1 MAKPRKLRSSKVLSV
16 RVPLDPLPESNPQL
30 GLLPVVLVASVRLP
44 RRRVA
49 VELDRPAQGRN
60 RVGLLVVRVPGFRR
74 EDSRGEKV
82 MLKQVHSRKATMY
95 FTTARSARNFA
106 YIQFKFY
113 QYKCLSTPTIW
124 VWYVESFAAR
134 RDLSPRGFQRR
145 NSFDFMKDKPW
156 K

>member
-1 MAKPRKLRSSKVLSV
+1 MSSGSNGETPKTAVFQSFICPRTLG
-16 RVPLDPLPESNPQL
+16 PPYPESNPQL

-95 FTTARSARNFA
+95 FTTARSVRNFA

-113 QYKCLSTPTIW
+113 QYKCLSSPTIKRA
-124 VWYVESFAAR
+124 ETLGSHPQTHF
-134 RDLSPRGFQRR
+134 
-145 NSFDFMKDKPW
+145 
-156 K
+156 